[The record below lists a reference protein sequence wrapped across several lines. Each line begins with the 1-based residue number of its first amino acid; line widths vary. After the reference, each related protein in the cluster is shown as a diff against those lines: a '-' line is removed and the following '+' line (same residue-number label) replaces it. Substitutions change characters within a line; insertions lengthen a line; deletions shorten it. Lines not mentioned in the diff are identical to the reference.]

1 MAGGAQPTTAF
12 QQPTGYGTPQL
23 DIRDPSSGASSF
35 ELGGGRTTTTAPW
48 LSQQP
53 YLEAGFREA
62 ARMYNQGPP
71 PGFSGP
77 TLAGFDPSQQ
87 VSQRAKLGY
96 ALGPRPQALQAGAE
110 ASLMRGLSGAYD
122 PNILDPMI
130 SRLGSQMQRNL
141 QQDVLPGIRESM
153 VQYQP
158 GGGSRGDIVQGRAVA
173 DANQQWLDQAAALNL
188 GAYQTAQQQ
197 VPQAWNAYQGIM
209 NAPLSMYGAV
219 GDVGADRRAMT
230 QEAINRQQ
238 AAHQYSSNAQQQ
250 ALQNYMATVSGDY
263 GSRVQA
269 PGPGIG
275 DAVSAV
281 LPSLL
286 GFPKV

>member
-1 MAGGAQPTTAF
+1 MAGGT
-12 QQPTGYGTPQL
+12 
-23 DIRDPSSGASSF
+23 S
-35 ELGGGRTTTTAPW
+35 TTTRTEPW
-48 LSQQP
+48 SEQKP
-53 YLEAGFREA
+53 YLEEGFKA
-62 ARMYNQGPP
+62 AQSLYNRGSPAYY
-71 PGFSGP
+71 GGP
-77 TLAGFDPSQQ
+77 TLAGFDPSHQ
-87 VSQRAKLGY
+87 VAQRAPLGY

-122 PNILDPMI
+122 PNVLDPMI

-158 GGGSRGDIVQGRAVA
+158 GGGSRGDIVQSRAIA
-173 DANQQWLDQAAALNL
+173 DANEQWLDQAAALNL

-219 GDVGADRRAMT
+219 GDVGADRRAMA

-263 GSRVQA
+263 GSRVMA

-281 LPSLL
+281 LPFSTHAR
-286 GFPKV
+286 